1 MRNFSDG
8 FFLCLPITKRRCK
21 KLFPLPLASHSLQ
34 APYADL
40 PKIPLFFVGNSSFAN
55 KTPTSADV
63 NLSMILNKIFT
74 GPFKKFF
81 EQKELPDFHSIR
93 QTLLSQEALWQ
104 NKNCRTISYAATK
117 ADLYLRKLWLE
128 NLSPL
133 VHIMGDDAWQ
143 DILATKH
150 TFYPPADYYKI
161 LPSYYK
167 NSLFTLNLTSLLM
180 PANLSQRH
188 FDVWKHHGFLLSSPS
203 EGMEIFPQD
212 IQSVITVHNPQDCLK
227 RLELLLTKPN
237 LKTEIQK
244 TMQNEIA
251 RKHQYTH
258 RLQFILEH
266 A

>member
-1 MRNFSDG
+1 
-8 FFLCLPITKRRCK
+8 
-21 KLFPLPLASHSLQ
+21 
-34 APYADL
+34 
-40 PKIPLFFVGNSSFAN
+40 
-55 KTPTSADV
+55 
-63 NLSMILNKIFT
+63 
-74 GPFKKFF
+74 
-81 EQKELPDFHSIR
+81 
-93 QTLLSQEALWQ
+93 
-104 NKNCRTISYAATK
+104 
-117 ADLYLRKLWLE
+117 
-128 NLSPL
+128 
-133 VHIMGDDAWQ
+133 MGDDAWQ

>member
-1 MRNFSDG
+1 
-8 FFLCLPITKRRCK
+8 
-21 KLFPLPLASHSLQ
+21 
-34 APYADL
+34 
-40 PKIPLFFVGNSSFAN
+40 
-55 KTPTSADV
+55 
-63 NLSMILNKIFT
+63 
-74 GPFKKFF
+74 
-81 EQKELPDFHSIR
+81 
-93 QTLLSQEALWQ
+93 
-104 NKNCRTISYAATK
+104 
-117 ADLYLRKLWLE
+117 
-128 NLSPL
+128 
-133 VHIMGDDAWQ
+133 MGDNAWQ

-150 TFYPPADYYKI
+150 TFYPPADYYKT

-188 FDVWKHHGFLLSSPS
+188 FDVWKHHG
-203 EGMEIFPQD
+203 
-212 IQSVITVHNPQDCLK
+212 LK

-244 TMQNEIA
+244 NMQNEIA